1 MTATVIEVTQRRA
14 LLASG
19 VGVCPRNVQ
28 HNLELEQGRASGD
41 GIGALTRV
49 RLNGRAARPRLKRL
63 LGLPLRHDE
72 VAIFPLDRPQQLK
85 AQEAGLIVDGVCT
98 IREPLLQLRT
108 GVRRDLDCV
117 DLHHGHAAKVTACE
131 LPSYAHRVL
140 CMTSDGTGTDV
151 GRLDRFFELSTRG
164 STLTSEIRGGVVTFI
179 AMAYIVVLNPI
190 ILSDAQDVDGNSLGF
205 AQVSAA
211 TSLAAGVMT
220 ILFGLIAR
228 LPFAFAAGLG
238 INSFL
243 ATTVV
248 GSLTWP
254 EAMGL
259 VVINGVIIVVLAA
272 TGLRTLIFDA
282 VPMQLKLAITAGIG
296 AFILFIGL
304 VDAGFIGSTGVPSP
318 PVGLG
323 AGGTGSISTVPTL
336 VFVFTLLLTGVLV
349 VRQVRGAHL
358 HRAGDGHRRRGR
370 HRGHLASRVGG
381 RASRRVEPFGAA
393 LSGSPFAL
401 PDLSLVGA
409 FSLDSFGRIGVLA
422 AVMLVFTLVFANF
435 FDAMGTFTGL
445 SREVGV
451 ADERGTFPRLR
462 LALIVEGA
470 GAVVGGATSS
480 SSNTVFI
487 ESAAGIQEGA
497 RTGLA
502 NIVTGLLF
510 LAAMFVTPLASIVPT
525 EVAAAALVVVGVMMF
540 SHLRDVDLSEFS
552 VAVPVVLTVAVMP
565 LSLTRSPTESESVS
579 SHGLSSARPRGRRGR
594 SVRCSGSPPRAS

>member
-1 MTATVIEVTQRRA
+1 MTR
-14 LLASG
+14 
-19 VGVCPRNVQ
+19 
-28 HNLELEQGRASGD
+28 
-41 GIGALTRV
+41 
-49 RLNGRAARPRLKRL
+49 
-63 LGLPLRHDE
+63 
-72 VAIFPLDRPQQLK
+72 
-85 AQEAGLIVDGVCT
+85 
-98 IREPLLQLRT
+98 
-108 GVRRDLDCV
+108 
-117 DLHHGHAAKVTACE
+117 
-131 LPSYAHRVL
+131 
-140 CMTSDGTGTDV
+140 
-151 GRLDRFFELSTRG
+151 GRLDAFFELTARG
-164 STLTSEIRGGVVTFI
+164 STPTAEIRGGVVTFI

-190 ILSDAQDVDGNSLGF
+190 ILSDAHDVDGHTLNF

-220 ILFGLIAR
+220 VLFGLIAR

-259 VVINGVIIVVLAA
+259 VVINGIIIVVLAA

-304 VDAGFIGSTGVPSP
+304 VDAGFIGSTGLPSP

-323 AGGTGSISTVPTL
+323 ANGAGSISTVPTL
-336 VFVFTLLLTGVLV
+336 VFVFTLLLTCILV
-349 VRQVRGAHL
+349 VRHVRGAIFIGLVAGTVLAVAIEAIWHL
-358 HRAGDGHRRRGR
+358 GSSVDHP
-370 HRGHLASRVGG
+370 GG
-381 RASRRVEPFGAA
+381 WSLSVPT
-393 LSGSPFAL
+393 LSGSPFAM

-435 FDAMGTFTGL
+435 FDAMGTLTGL
-445 SREVGV
+445 SREVNV
-451 ADERGTFPRLR
+451 ADDRGTFPRLR
-462 LALIVEGA
+462 SALIVEGA
-470 GAVVGGATSS
+470 GAVVGGVTSS
-480 SSNTVFI
+480 SSNTVFL

-502 NIVTGLLF
+502 NLVTGLLF
-510 LAAMFVTPLASIVPT
+510 FAAMFVTPLASIVPT

-565 LSLTRSPTESESVS
+565 LSFSIANGIGIGFIAWVVVQSAAGKFRDVSPLLWIAATGFLVYFARAWIESLI
-579 SHGLSSARPRGRRGR
+579 GM
-594 SVRCSGSPPRAS
+594 